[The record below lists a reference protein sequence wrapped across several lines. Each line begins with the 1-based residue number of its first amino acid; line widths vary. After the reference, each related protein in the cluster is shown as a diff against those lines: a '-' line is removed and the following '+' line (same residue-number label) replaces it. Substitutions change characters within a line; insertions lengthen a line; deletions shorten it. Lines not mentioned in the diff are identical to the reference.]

1 MKRLQGL
8 LALLLLLGI
17 IAGAPMGLIAVGSAL
32 DLPPIGEWGQ
42 ALTRPDRDG
51 TFLVAALLLVAW
63 VAWALLV
70 VSIVLEAVAWVRN
83 THPPAV
89 PGLRLPQ
96 MAAHGLIATVA
107 LLFTASPVA
116 VAVDAPSV
124 LAAGVQAPVT
134 AARTAPAMDD
144 ALAAPSPADT
154 TTQTATAATEAAPR
168 SYTVAPGDTLWGI
181 AESQLGDGARYKEIV
196 ALNTGRLQPDGAT
209 LGTDNWVYAG
219 WELLLPP
226 TDTPPDATREYLVA
240 EGDTL
245 WDIAQAELG
254 DGDRYPEIVDATRG
268 VVQPD
273 GMTLTDPDVINTGW
287 TVRIPTPGPAPATA
301 ATTSAT
307 AAAKADSDADAAP
320 QSAAP
325 QTGTRG
331 VGGPAGAGAGDQG
344 PGDTRSAST
353 GDAALPAAAVE
364 APARAN
370 AADSD
375 TATAAADDL
384 TVTDAEDDLGED
396 TAAPLR
402 TLGGI
407 GALLAAGLLAL
418 WAGNRQLQ
426 RWRARPGQE
435 LEPLDPRAMSL
446 VSELGRSEDPDTRVR
461 ITRALRLLAAGC
473 AQTGQPLPRL
483 AAIVAHPD
491 ADISLYLTEAQQLP
505 APWTTGED
513 DGWVWSLPATEP
525 SLADEHLADQP
536 APYPALVTLGHDT
549 HAHVLVDLEQIG
561 SLGVQG
567 DPELVRD
574 VVAAMALELG
584 LSEWADDVTVTV
596 VGGFAELEGAVGN
609 GQIRY
614 LPTAAGYLDDLE
626 RLATETHATLA
637 AAAQPDLATARPAG
651 DAAEVSAPEIV
662 VFLSPPTDTQRD
674 RLQQLLHTRPRAAIA
689 AVTAG
694 QEPLGPHVLE
704 LTGPDT
710 AIYHPAEEPLVPQ
723 RIDDDSYR
731 RLMTLLSSSL
741 DDPRDEPA
749 TEEPWAEPELDAL
762 PDPPADLATNAT
774 ATDADA
780 APTAP
785 TTPAAAEPTAAEQD
799 PAHHEPDDDASSL
812 ADIAALPAQ
821 GPVLQVLGD
830 VQLVGVSAPAE
841 PRKIA
846 LFTEV
851 VAFLEFR
858 PDSDPQTLQREL
870 WPPERSPSQ
879 TTFNTTI
886 TKTRKWLG
894 AKPDGALYLP
904 KLVDAGGYRIVGVR
918 TDWDH
923 WQELVPGD
931 PTQVSTEALL
941 EAVRLIRG
949 YPFSGARSRRYT
961 WAIAEKEHIA
971 VRVVAAARELA
982 RRLLLA
988 GHYHDAMLAA
998 EAGIRVMPQDQELWR
1013 IRLKA
1018 AGKAGDRGLVQALVD
1033 RFIAMSD
1040 GLGGDIE
1047 PDTEQLLTDLSA
1059 GPLRIAV

>member
-1 MKRLQGL
+1 MRRLQGL
-8 LALLLLLGI
+8 VALLLLLGI
-17 IAGAPMGLIAVGSAL
+17 MAGAPVGLITAGSAL

-42 ALTRPDRDG
+42 ALTQPDRDG

-63 VAWALLV
+63 VAWVLLA

-83 THPPAV
+83 THPPTL

-107 LLFTASPVA
+107 LLFTAAPVA
-116 VAVDAPSV
+116 VAADTPST
-124 LAAGVQAPVT
+124 AGMQAPMT
-134 AARTAPAMDD
+134 AAITAPAMDD
-144 ALAAPSPADT
+144 ALAAPST
-154 TTQTATAATEAAPR
+154 TDTQTATPAAEAAPR
-168 SYTVAPGDTLWGI
+168 SYTVVPGDTLWGI

-196 ALNTGRLQPDGAT
+196 ALNAGRVQPDGAT
-209 LGTDNWVYAG
+209 LGPDNWVYAG
-219 WELLLPP
+219 WELQLPP
-226 TDTPPDATREYLVA
+226 TDTAPAAGQTRDYLVA

-273 GMTLTDPDVINTGW
+273 GMTLTDPDVINAGW
-287 TVRIPTPGPAPATA
+287 TVRIPTPGPAPAAA

-307 AAAKADSDADAAP
+307 APAAADTDAGPDAAAP
-320 QSAAP
+320 QAGAQDAGDPAA
-325 QTGTRG
+325 
-331 VGGPAGAGAGDQG
+331 AGAGTQGSAGTETSTSS
-344 PGDTRSAST
+344 DTAPPT
-353 GDAALPAAAVE
+353 AAGVE
-364 APARAN
+364 APAR
-370 AADSD
+370 
-375 TATAAADDL
+375 TAAAGTGPETTTADDP
-384 TVTDAEDDLGED
+384 TVTTEDDLGED

-426 RWRARPGQE
+426 RWRARPGQQ

-446 VSELGRSEDPDTRVR
+446 MSELGRSEDPDTRVR
-461 ITRALRLLAAGC
+461 IGRALRLLAAGC
-473 AQTGQPLPRL
+473 AQTGQPLPPL
-483 AAIVAHPD
+483 AAIVAHPE

-505 APWTTGED
+505 TPWTTGED
-513 DGWVWSLPATEP
+513 HGWVWSLPATEP
-525 SLADEHLADQP
+525 ALADDDLDDQP

-549 HAHVLVDLEQIG
+549 QAHVLVDLEQIG

-567 DPELVRD
+567 DPDLVRD
-574 VVAAMALELG
+574 VVAAMTLELA

-637 AAAQPDLATARPAG
+637 AAGHPDLASARPAG

-749 TEEPWAEPELDAL
+749 TEQPWDEPAFDAL
-762 PDPPADLATNAT
+762 PDPPTATTTTAT
-774 ATDADA
+774 ATDTDST
-780 APTAP
+780 PTP
-785 TTPAAAEPTAAEQD
+785 PAATEASGDEPD
-799 PAHHEPDDDASSL
+799 PAHDEPDDDDSAL
-812 ADIAALPAQ
+812 ADIAALPVQ
-821 GPVLQVLGD
+821 GPELQVLGD

-841 PRKIA
+841 PRKVA

-851 VAFLEFR
+851 VAFLTFR

-894 AKPDGALYLP
+894 ANPDGTLYLP

-931 PTQVSTEALL
+931 PAQVSTDALL

-949 YPFSGARSRRYT
+949 YPFSGARARRYT

-971 VRVVAAARELA
+971 VQVVSAARELA

-988 GHYHDAMLAA
+988 GRYHDAMLAA

-1033 RFIAMSD
+1033 RFIGMSD

-1047 PDTEQLLTDLSA
+1047 PDTERLLTDLSA

>member
-8 LALLLLLGI
+8 AALLLLLGI
-17 IAGAPMGLIAVGSAL
+17 VLGAPVGLITVGAAL
-32 DLPPIGEWGQ
+32 DLPSIGEWGQ
-42 ALTRPDRDG
+42 ALTRPDREG

-70 VSIVLEAVAWVRN
+70 ASIVLEAVAWARS
-83 THPPAV
+83 TRPPTV

-124 LAAGVQAPVT
+124 IAAGVQSPVT
-134 AARTAPAMDD
+134 ATITSPVADD
-144 ALAAPSPADT
+144 ALAAPSAADT
-154 TTQTATAATEAAPR
+154 TTQTATAATETAPR

-209 LGTDNWVYAG
+209 LGPDNWVYAG

-226 TDTPPDATREYLVA
+226 TNAALDAAVTRDYLVA

-287 TVRIPTPGPAPATA
+287 TVRIPTPGPAPSTA

-307 AAAKADSDADAAP
+307 AAAKVDSDAAAAP

-325 QTGTRG
+325 QTGSRG
-331 VGGPAGAGAGDQG
+331 AGGPAGAGAGDQG
-344 PGDTRSAST
+344 PGDTRAAST

-364 APARAN
+364 APARTT
-370 AADSD
+370 AAGSD
-375 TATAAADDL
+375 TQNGAAAADDPM
-384 TVTDAEDDLGED
+384 VADAEDDLGED

-426 RWRARPGQE
+426 RWRARPGQQ

-461 ITRALRLLAAGC
+461 IGRALRLLVAGC
-473 AQTGQPLPRL
+473 AQTGQPLPPL
-483 AAIVAHPD
+483 AAIVAHPE

-513 DGWVWSLPATEP
+513 DGWVWSVPASEP
-525 SLADEHLADQP
+525 ALAEEHLDDQP
-536 APYPALVTLGHDT
+536 TPYPALVTLGHDT
-549 HAHVLVDLEQIG
+549 QAHVLVDLEQIG

-567 DPELVRD
+567 EPELVRD
-574 VVAAMALELG
+574 VVAAMALDLA

-637 AAAQPDLATARPAG
+637 AAGHADLASARPAG

-662 VFLSPPTDTQRD
+662 VFLTPPTDTQRD
-674 RLQQLLHTRPRAAIA
+674 RFQQLLHTRPRAAIA

-749 TEEPWAEPELDAL
+749 TEPQWDEPAFDAL
-762 PDPPADLATNAT
+762 PDPPADLTTNET
-774 ATDADA
+774 ATDADL

-785 TTPAAAEPTAAEQD
+785 NKPAAAEPTAAEPG
-799 PAHHEPDDDASSL
+799 PAHDEPDDDDSAL
-812 ADIAALPAQ
+812 ADIAALPVQ
-821 GPVLQVLGD
+821 GPELQVLGD

-841 PRKIA
+841 PRKVA

-851 VAFLEFR
+851 VAFLTFR
-858 PDSDPQTLQREL
+858 PDSDPHTLQREL

-894 AKPDGALYLP
+894 ADPDGALYLP
-904 KLVDAGGYRIVGVR
+904 K
-918 TDWDH
+918 T
-923 WQELVPGD
+923 
-931 PTQVSTEALL
+931 
-941 EAVRLIRG
+941 
-949 YPFSGARSRRYT
+949 RR
-961 WAIAEKEHIA
+961 
-971 VRVVAAARELA
+971 R
-982 RRLLLA
+982 RRLPHRRCA
-988 GHYHDAMLAA
+988 H
-998 EAGIRVMPQDQELWR
+998 
-1013 IRLKA
+1013 RL
-1018 AGKAGDRGLVQALVD
+1018 
-1033 RFIAMSD
+1033 
-1040 GLGGDIE
+1040 
-1047 PDTEQLLTDLSA
+1047 
-1059 GPLRIAV
+1059 GPLA

>member
-1 MKRLQGL
+1 MRRLQGL
-8 LALLLLLGI
+8 VALLLLLGI
-17 IAGAPMGLIAVGSAL
+17 IAGAPVGLITAGSAL

-42 ALTRPDRDG
+42 ALTQPDRDG

-63 VAWALLV
+63 VAWVLLA

-83 THPPAV
+83 THPPTL

-107 LLFTASPVA
+107 LLFTAAPVA
-116 VAVDAPSV
+116 VAADTPST
-124 LAAGVQAPVT
+124 AGMQAPIS
-134 AARTAPAMDD
+134 AAITAPATAD
-144 ALAAPSPADT
+144 ALAAPST
-154 TTQTATAATEAAPR
+154 TDTQTATPAAEAAPR
-168 SYTVAPGDTLWGI
+168 SYTVVPGDTLWGI

-196 ALNTGRLQPDGAT
+196 ALNAGRVQPDGAT
-209 LGTDNWVYAG
+209 LGPDNWVYAG
-219 WELLLPP
+219 WELQLPP
-226 TDTPPDATREYLVA
+226 TDTAPAAGQTRDYLVA

-273 GMTLTDPDVINTGW
+273 GMTLTDPDVINAGW
-287 TVRIPTPGPAPATA
+287 TVRIPTPGPAPAAA

-307 AAAKADSDADAAP
+307 APAAADTDAGPDAADP
-320 QSAAP
+320 QAGAQDAGDPAA
-325 QTGTRG
+325 
-331 VGGPAGAGAGDQG
+331 AGAGTQGSAGTETSTSS
-344 PGDTRSAST
+344 DTAPPT
-353 GDAALPAAAVE
+353 AAGVE
-364 APARAN
+364 APSRT
-370 AADSD
+370 AADRHR
-375 TATAAADDL
+375 TGTETTTADDP
-384 TVTDAEDDLGED
+384 TVTTEDDLGED

-426 RWRARPGQE
+426 RWRARPGQQ

-446 VSELGRSEDPDTRVR
+446 MSELGRSEDPDTRVR
-461 ITRALRLLAAGC
+461 IGRALRLLAAGC
-473 AQTGQPLPRL
+473 AQTGQPLPPL
-483 AAIVAHPD
+483 AAIVAHPE

-505 APWTTGED
+505 TPWTTGED
-513 DGWVWSLPATEP
+513 HGWVWSLPATEP
-525 SLADEHLADQP
+525 ALADDDLDDQP

-549 HAHVLVDLEQIG
+549 QAHVLVDLEQIG
-561 SLGVQG
+561 ALGVQG
-567 DPELVRD
+567 DPDLVRD
-574 VVAAMALELG
+574 VVAAMTLELA

-637 AAAQPDLATARPAG
+637 AAGHPDLASARPAG

-749 TEEPWAEPELDAL
+749 TEQPWDEPAFDAL
-762 PDPPADLATNAT
+762 PDPPTATTTTAT
-774 ATDADA
+774 ATDTDST
-780 APTAP
+780 PTP
-785 TTPAAAEPTAAEQD
+785 PPATEASGDEPD
-799 PAHHEPDDDASSL
+799 PAHDEPDDDDSAL
-812 ADIAALPAQ
+812 ADIAALPVQ
-821 GPVLQVLGD
+821 GPELQVLGD

-841 PRKIA
+841 PRKVA

-851 VAFLEFR
+851 VAFLDVPPRQR
-858 PDSDPQTLQREL
+858 PADPATRTVAPGTLPLANHVQHHHHQDPQM
-870 WPPERSPSQ
+870 
-879 TTFNTTI
+879 
-886 TKTRKWLG
+886 
-894 AKPDGALYLP
+894 
-904 KLVDAGGYRIVGVR
+904 
-918 TDWDH
+918 
-923 WQELVPGD
+923 
-931 PTQVSTEALL
+931 
-941 EAVRLIRG
+941 
-949 YPFSGARSRRYT
+949 
-961 WAIAEKEHIA
+961 
-971 VRVVAAARELA
+971 A
-982 RRLLLA
+982 RRQPRRHPVPAETRRRRRLPHRRRAHRLGPLA
-988 GHYHDAMLAA
+988 GT
-998 EAGIRVMPQDQELWR
+998 RP
-1013 IRLKA
+1013 
-1018 AGKAGDRGLVQALVD
+1018 RGP
-1033 RFIAMSD
+1033 R
-1040 GLGGDIE
+1040 
-1047 PDTEQLLTDLSA
+1047 
-1059 GPLRIAV
+1059 RR